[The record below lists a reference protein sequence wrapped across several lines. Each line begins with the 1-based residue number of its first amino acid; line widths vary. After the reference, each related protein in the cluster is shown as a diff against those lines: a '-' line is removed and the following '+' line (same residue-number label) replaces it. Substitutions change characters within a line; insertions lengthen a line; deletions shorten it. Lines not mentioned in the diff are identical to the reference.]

1 MRKYIFVATFFVL
14 LFAFAG
20 GCKSQSGKDIR
31 NRHNSPLA
39 EQNIR
44 RAIEL
49 LDNAVSAHLI
59 GDELAMARFY
69 NPYTGTRSDE
79 TGSIWMYTAVIE
91 SVNAVL
97 QSLHKQKEMGSAT
110 LYNQHHAKYVRLLKA
125 LYDNADYY
133 LGTFE
138 LVSYTQTS
146 QWSVYGVHRAR
157 EKGKA
162 KVEGIENVYDDQMW
176 FVRELLHSY
185 KLTGEPPFLEKAE
198 YLTGYVLDGWD
209 CTFDPDGNESGGIT
223 WGPGYVSKHSCSNG
237 PMVSPLVWL
246 HEIYKEKNDEIAYRY
261 ISPSD
266 KKTRRTEWVKKSR
279 YYLDFAKKVYDW
291 QKKHLLR
298 PDGVYDDFM
307 GGCVP
312 REPQTETIE
321 GIVYRKGIVCRDRVG
336 PPYTYNSGTM
346 LSGAV
351 DLYRVTGEDH
361 YLEDARKLSD
371 ASFSYFAKQGTEIPG
386 YYTYDVSGFSNW
398 FNGVL
403 MRAYVEFQPYCGGM
417 SDYIATFQ
425 QNLDYGYGNYL
436 QNGILPTNLL
446 AGWDEDIAK
455 NNTEGMFSFTFAA
468 EYALLA
474 QYELTK

>member
-1 MRKYIFVATFFVL
+1 MRKYIFVATSFVL
-14 LFAFAG
+14 LFAFG
-20 GCKSQSGKDIR
+20 GVCKSQSEKEIR
-31 NRHNSPLA
+31 NRHNSSLA
-39 EQNIR
+39 EQNIH

-97 QSLHKQKEMGSAT
+97 QSLHKQKEMGNT
-110 LYNQHHAKYVRLLKA
+110 TFYNQHHAKYLRLLKA
-125 LYDNADYY
+125 LYNNADYY

-138 LVSYTQTS
+138 LISYTQTAV
-146 QWSVYGVHRAR
+146 WSVYGVHRVH

-185 KLTGEPPFLEKAE
+185 KLTGEPVFLERAE

-209 CTFDPDGNESGGIT
+209 CSIAPDGNERGGIP

-237 PMVSPLVWL
+237 PIISPLVWL
-246 HEIYKEKNDEIAYRY
+246 HEIYKEKDDEIIHRY

-266 KKTRRTEWVKKSR
+266 GRTRVVESMKKSE
-279 YYLDFAKKVYDW
+279 YYLLFAQKVYDW
-291 QKKHLLR
+291 QKRYLLR
-298 PDGVYDDFM
+298 SDGVYDDFM
-307 GGCVP
+307 GGCTP
-312 REPQTETIE
+312 RNPQTETVD
-321 GIVYRKGIVCRDRVG
+321 GIVYRKGTVCNDRVG

-351 DLYRVTGEDH
+351 DLYRATGEKH

-371 ASFSYFAKQGTEIPG
+371 ASFSYFAKQRTEIPY
-386 YYTYDVSGFSNW
+386 YYTYDVSGFGNW

-403 MRAYVEFQPYCGGM
+403 MRAFVEVQPYCQM
-417 SDYIATFQ
+417 VSDYIATFQ
-425 QNLDYGYGNYL
+425 QNLDYGYKNYL

-474 QYELTK
+474 LYELTK